1 MGCTTSHLVHNPTL
15 ILGSAPPRASS
26 RAEKL
31 RRNTKKRRLNLTERG
46 DASSHVPIRFP
57 STRITSHFLVALI
70 GAENQFL
77 LAQTPSQHPARGYPG
92 TKGKGERVL
101 GMGHQKT
108 AQGCARGAAE
118 DQGRVVRAHR
128 GRAQGAALLRKYT
141 HVYKYKR
148 MNT

>member
-1 MGCTTSHLVHNPTL
+1 MHHIPSGAQPHTDFGLS
-15 ILGSAPPRASS
+15 PPQASS

-31 RRNTKKRRLNLTERG
+31 RRNTKKQRLNLTKRG
-46 DASSHVPIRFP
+46 DASSHVPTRFP

-77 LAQTPSQHPARGYPG
+77 LARTPSQHPARGYPG

-128 GRAQGAALLRKYT
+128 GRGPGSSAAKKI
-141 HVYKYKR
+141 HACV
-148 MNT
+148 